1 MKFDFCVIG
10 ATGMQGKIVT
20 KDLIKSGYSVLMCGR
35 DKSRIEHFLEKYED
49 NVAFA
54 YLDLNDDE
62 KAKETIK
69 NSGAKVLI
77 NCAEGDWNFDVLKMA
92 AEVGIHSV
100 DLGSDIPL
108 LRKQLA
114 MNRELKI
121 RKLIHI
127 TGCGSVPGIGNV
139 MLNYAD
145 EKFDRIDT
153 VEVGF
158 AWDSNMKVFVVPFS
172 IESILEEFTMYA
184 PYMHNHKMVRVK
196 PTDSMIK
203 AYHKSIG
210 REKEFKCGHHPETY
224 SFYHHCK
231 NKGIK
236 NIEFYAGFPEHS
248 INVIQTLVNLG
259 FVGKRPIN
267 FKGMEIW
274 PDEFLSELLKKLKYP
289 KGYTET
295 ENLWVL
301 IKGKHKG
308 KEKEVLMEC
317 IVPPLKGWENAGCN
331 IDTGM
336 PASIMAQ
343 MIFKG
348 IINKPGAYSPEDIV
362 PVEPFFSELR
372 KRNMLVYE
380 NGKVIN

>member
-1 MKFDFCVIG
+1 MKFDFIVIG

-20 KDLIKSGYSVLMCGR
+20 KDLVKSGYSVLMCGR
-35 DKSRIEHFLEKYED
+35 DKSRIEHFLEKHED
-49 NVAFA
+49 VVDFA

-69 NSGAKVLI
+69 NSGAKVGI
-77 NCAEGDWNFDVLKMA
+77 NCAEGDWNFDVLKMF
-92 AEVGIHSV
+92 AEVGVHLV

-145 EKFDRIDT
+145 KKFDKIDT

-196 PTDSMIK
+196 PTDSMVK

-210 REKEFKCGHHPETY
+210 REEEFKCGHHPETY
-224 SFYHHCK
+224 TFHKYCK

-236 NIEFYAGFPEHS
+236 NIEFYAGFPDHS
-248 INVIQTLVNLG
+248 IQVIETLVNLG
-259 FVGKRPIN
+259 FESKRPIN
-267 FKGMEIW
+267 FQGKEIW

-308 KEKEVLMEC
+308 KGKEILMEC
-317 IVPPLKGWENAGCN
+317 IVPPLKGWEDAGCN

-336 PASIMAQ
+336 PASIIAQ

-348 IINKPGAYSPEDIV
+348 IINKPGSYSPEDIV
-362 PVEPFFSELR
+362 PAEPFFEELK

-380 NGKVIN
+380 NGKAVN